1 MTAKPRGTGVRGH
14 RLNPNQTERSK
25 SAIATTQII
34 KRLNAFVNNDQ
45 DENGNVITML
55 PHQVTAALG
64 LLKKVIPDL
73 QSVEGNMNVR
83 VSHEDT
89 LTELETAAQIDT
101 SEQAID
107 ASYH

>member
-1 MTAKPRGTGVRGH
+1 MAAKPRGTGVRGH

-25 SAIATTQII
+25 NAIATTQII

-45 DENGNVITML
+45 DDDGNVVTML

-73 QSVEGNMNVR
+73 ASVEGNMNVR

-89 LTELETAAQIDT
+89 LTELERAAEIGT
-101 SEQAID
+101 SEQPSD
-107 ASYH
+107 AAYH